1 MSFSRIFIIKTA
13 SLGEKK
19 CLIHIE
25 SSFNLGKYKMAG
37 GTRYLSA
44 VTERPDPPR
53 NPRPLLIARRAIYGG
68 GGEECGRA
76 EGRAGGALYHQVGLI
91 YAQSEIFPD
100 RGTGST
106 ALSLQLPRPP
116 GKNESNYTPTN

>member
-1 MSFSRIFIIKTA
+1 MAAARGISFSGHGAARPA
-13 SLGEKK
+13 P
-19 CLIHIE
+19 
-25 SSFNLGKYKMAG
+25 NL
-37 GTRYLSA
+37 
-44 VTERPDPPR
+44 
-53 NPRPLLIARRAIYGG
+53 RPLLIARRAIYGG

-76 EGRAGGALYHQVGLI
+76 KGRADGALYHQVGLM